1 MQTLFLEN
9 EAQINQNDY
18 GRCLSCQNKSVCQ
31 KPLYALLVQRPYIR
45 LRVLGICT
53 VASCCGTLKGAP
65 SEVATA
71 NGRWDEITCGAAG
84 RDNTKGLLTSAD
96 ATSWR
101 RALKIQVV
109 KVSTDKAGDS
119 EELGGVFA

>member
-1 MQTLFLEN
+1 M
-9 EAQINQNDY
+9 
-18 GRCLSCQNKSVCQ
+18 
-31 KPLYALLVQRPYIR
+31 
-45 LRVLGICT
+45 
-53 VASCCGTLKGAP
+53 CG
-65 SEVATA
+65 V
-71 NGRWDEITCGAAG
+71 AG

-119 EELGGVFA
+119 EELGGVFAWLPKRGDDTTSIELTGTSAAEFAESAML